1 MKKILLLIITFAMI
15 TSCNMSNESK
25 KDGEKSQEIG
35 SSKLDNG
42 EINPIIVGNL
52 DNQQIWLD
60 YIKAHNEKNLEKI
73 AEINADDWIGFTA
86 EGSVAKGSDTHIEIL
101 DNWFKAANPKWEV
114 KWMIANAAKNE
125 EGIMEQWLTTGS
137 NYSDTDENGE
147 DIFEHNIHDIKFING
162 KIKEIRVYKRTK
174 AEETKDFSY

>member
-1 MKKILLLIITFAMI
+1 
-15 TSCNMSNESK
+15 
-25 KDGEKSQEIG
+25 
-35 SSKLDNG
+35 
-42 EINPIIVGNL
+42 
-52 DNQQIWLD
+52 
-60 YIKAHNEKNLEKI
+60 
-73 AEINADDWIGFTA
+73 
-86 EGSVAKGSDTHIEIL
+86 
-101 DNWFKAANPKWEV
+101 
-114 KWMIANAAKNE
+114 MIANAAKNE

>member
-1 MKKILLLIITFAMI
+1 MKKILVLIITCTLI
-15 TSCNMSNESK
+15 ISCNMSSESK
-25 KDGEKSQEIG
+25 KEGKKSQEIG
-35 SSKLDNG
+35 SVKMDDG
-42 EINPIIVGNL
+42 QMNPVIVGNL

-73 AEINADDWIGFTA
+73 AEINSDDWIGYTA

-125 EGIMEQWLTTGS
+125 EGVMTQWLTTG
-137 NYSDTDENGE
+137 NDYSDIDENGE
-147 DIFEHNIHDIKFING
+147 KIFEHNIHDIQFING
-162 KIKEIRVYKRTK
+162 KIKEIRVYKRIK